1 MSNPGKRR
9 SFILFAAAAAA
20 GILLNG
26 CKKNASDA
34 AAVRSAAPES
44 LTIFYTC
51 DTRGHIDPCGCSTGM
66 AGGIARRK
74 TFLDA
79 QRSGPHVLVDAG
91 DITAGPRAWE
101 VLELEYLLKGY
112 QQMGYHAV
120 NAGHREASLGREGIL
135 KLKAAFANLLS
146 ANLVDEEGR
155 PVLAPYRIVSLP
167 DGTKVGLLGILD
179 DKSSGSEPGKGLK
192 VLPPHDAIGR
202 YLPEIKRQAGFI
214 VLLAFADEEK
224 MREIAERFYEINV
237 IVGGKVLQPSA
248 TPLIVNKSLITF
260 ITDKGKAVGRLDL
273 QTGSGGRLAH
283 TNSIVMLKDDFKDD
297 AEMAKLIAEY
307 KARLKELDFV
317 PAAHKDDEE
326 GLTLITAQRSK
337 DANKYVGAESC
348 RSCHPKA
355 YETWAN
361 SKHAHAFHTLEEKGY
376 ETNPRCLEC
385 HTIGYL
391 ASDGYLNAKLTPH
404 LKDVSCESC
413 HGRGDHHVKFHS
425 KQNTALKEAGF
436 KKVNCVGCH
445 NPDNSAKFE
454 LNSYWAKIVHGR
466 D

>member
-1 MSNPGKRR
+1 VSNPGKRR
-9 SFILFAAAAAA
+9 SFVLLAATAVA

-34 AAVRSAAPES
+34 ASVPSATPKS

-79 QRSGPHVLVDAG
+79 QRSGSHLLVDAG
-91 DITAGPRAWE
+91 DVTAGPRAWE

-112 QQMGYHAV
+112 EQMGYHAV
-120 NAGHREASLGREGIL
+120 NAGHREASLGREGLL
-135 KLKAAFANLLS
+135 KLKAVFANLLS
-146 ANLVDEEGR
+146 ANLADERGQ

-167 DGTKVGLLGILD
+167 DGTKVGVLGILD

-224 MREIAERFYEINV
+224 MKEIAERFYEINV
-237 IVGGKVLQPSA
+237 IVGGKVMQPSA

-273 QTGSGGRLAH
+273 QSASGGRLAH
-283 TNSIVMLKDDFKDD
+283 TNSIVMLNDDFKDD
-297 AEMAKLIAEY
+297 AEMAKLIVQY
-307 KARLKELDFV
+307 KAKLKELDFV

-326 GLTLITAQRSK
+326 GLSLITAERSK
-337 DANKYVGAESC
+337 DANKYVGAENC

-355 YETWAN
+355 YETWTN

-425 KQNTALKEAGF
+425 KQNTALKNVGF